1 MKKLKIGNF
10 HVKDIR
16 FGDKT
21 SFNGGVL
28 TVNKEEA
35 VAWLMKDD
43 RIKNVELHIAKPGE
57 SVRIVPAKA
66 AVEPRF
72 RPDGRCIFPGYTGP
86 VSSCGDG
93 VVYALK
99 DMCVIASG
107 KYGCQGDGLLDM
119 SGPGARN
126 SYFSQLLNLVVYAER
141 VNEKELE
148 LAYRE
153 EDELRMAAYSLAE
166 YVAKSLEGQI
176 PEEWEE
182 YELEPG
188 AEEGEKK
195 GLPRVAFYMISVT
208 QYANGINDKILGQD
222 GHNMMPILLH
232 PNELLDGV
240 MLIGRGLCGQ
250 SPATYDCQNMPVV
263 KRLFAE
269 HGKTVNFVGVVVA
282 PCEVSDSMKQ
292 AIKIRCGEL
301 AEYMRL
307 DGAIVAEWG
316 GGSNADVD
324 LFYELAELE
333 DRGVKSVGLM
343 AEHGGKMMQ
352 DPKGDALVS
361 AGDSISVIELPPME
375 KVIGDLESLK
385 RDSYHGA
392 WKTHSVYGPSLR
404 PDGSLI
410 VSMYLP
416 VCGANITGWLPKTVR
431 DF

>member
-126 SYFSQLLNLVVYAER
+126 SSSSVRTGWDVPPSSTHTRRQLRNTSPRSWDTHTAGPGNL
-141 VNEKELE
+141 
-148 LAYRE
+148 
-153 EDELRMAAYSLAE
+153 
-166 YVAKSLEGQI
+166 
-176 PEEWEE
+176 
-182 YELEPG
+182 
-188 AEEGEKK
+188 
-195 GLPRVAFYMISVT
+195 
-208 QYANGINDKILGQD
+208 
-222 GHNMMPILLH
+222 
-232 PNELLDGV
+232 
-240 MLIGRGLCGQ
+240 
-250 SPATYDCQNMPVV
+250 
-263 KRLFAE
+263 
-269 HGKTVNFVGVVVA
+269 
-282 PCEVSDSMKQ
+282 
-292 AIKIRCGEL
+292 
-301 AEYMRL
+301 
-307 DGAIVAEWG
+307 
-316 GGSNADVD
+316 SN
-324 LFYELAELE
+324 
-333 DRGVKSVGLM
+333 
-343 AEHGGKMMQ
+343 
-352 DPKGDALVS
+352 VS
-361 AGDSISVIELPPME
+361 ASS
-375 KVIGDLESLK
+375 SSSWYF
-385 RDSYHGA
+385 R
-392 WKTHSVYGPSLR
+392 
-404 PDGSLI
+404 
-410 VSMYLP
+410 
-416 VCGANITGWLPKTVR
+416 
-431 DF
+431 